1 MTPKVSIIILNWNGW
16 RDTVDCVESVLKATY
31 PNFAIMIVDN
41 GSTDESLQVLAEH
54 FPELP
59 MLRYIA

>member
-1 MTPKVSIIILNWNGW
+1 MSPRVSIIILNWNGW
-16 RDTVDCVESVLKATY
+16 RDTVECVESCLKVTY
-31 PNFAIMIVDN
+31 PNYEILIVDN
-41 GSTDESLQVLAEH
+41 GSTNESVQVLAKQ